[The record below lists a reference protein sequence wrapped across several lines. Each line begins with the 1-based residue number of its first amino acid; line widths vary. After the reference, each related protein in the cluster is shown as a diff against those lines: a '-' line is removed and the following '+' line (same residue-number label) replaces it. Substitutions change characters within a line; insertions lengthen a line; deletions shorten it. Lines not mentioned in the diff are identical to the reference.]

1 MAQNEIEEEALPG
14 YSAQNS
20 PALQWGVMEY
30 MPVLPKL
37 IGLTGTYCAGKNYV
51 GALLEERGL
60 PVLDVDKLGHQA
72 IETEREAILERFGEE
87 ILGPGGAIDRRRLGE
102 KVFGDSAR
110 LEALQNIVHPAANR
124 MTDAWIA
131 EQGGKPCVINAALL
145 HRSSAFQRLSCII
158 LVQAPVLT
166 RLLRARKRDGLPLCR
181 LLTRFRSQKQ
191 FTSQYF
197 AGKADIY
204 VIENRGYCGLHS
216 SRSRKRLETQI
227 NDIFSRAGMA

>member
-1 MAQNEIEEEALPG
+1 
-14 YSAQNS
+14 
-20 PALQWGVMEY
+20 MEGAS
-30 MPVLPKL
+30 VLPNL

-51 GALLEERGL
+51 GAILEERGL
-60 PVLDVDKLGHQA
+60 PVLDVDKLGQRA
-72 IETEREAILERFGEE
+72 IETQREAILKHFGDG
-87 ILGPGGAIDRRRLGE
+87 ILGPTGAIDRRRLGA
-102 KVFGDSAR
+102 KVFGSP
-110 LEALQNIVHPAANR
+110 EEMEVLQGIVHPEANR
-124 MTDAWIA
+124 MTDRWIA

-145 HRSSAFQRLSCII
+145 HKSSAFLRLAFII

-166 RLLRARKRDGLPLCR
+166 RLLRARKRDGLPLGQ
-181 LLTRFRSQKQ
+181 LLTRFRSQRQ

>member
-1 MAQNEIEEEALPG
+1 
-14 YSAQNS
+14 
-20 PALQWGVMEY
+20 
-30 MPVLPKL
+30 MPVLPNL

-87 ILGPGGAIDRRRLGE
+87 ILGPGGAIDLRRLGE

-131 EQGGKPCVINAALL
+131 EQGDKPCVINAALL
-145 HRSSAFQRLSCII
+145 HRSSAFQRLSCIM

-166 RLLRARKRDGLPLCR
+166 RRLRARKRDGLSLCR
-181 LLTRFRSQKQ
+181 LLSRFRSQKQ